1 MIIISVSLSLLPQHV
16 LLNDGIDDEVVLEH
30 VLAQH
35 SKSDNMAPTDA
46 EHEIW
51 RRRCS

>member
-1 MIIISVSLSLLPQHV
+1 MMIISVSLSLPQHI
-16 LLNDGIDDEVVLEH
+16 LLNDGIDDEMVLEH

-35 SKSDNMAPTDA
+35 SKFDNMALTDP

-51 RRRCS
+51 RRLCS